1 MVTMSTAIAVLSLVI
16 GLGIIF
22 LLWALYHFIQE
33 SRNPQSHEEIHTH
46 VNRSMENLG
55 PEDRRLLTRSV
66 VRAALLLPFTSKKD
80 QASSHRR
87 YQTEELR
94 QQVFSLRRRID
105 AIQEEIEQRRAT
117 GKSLPL
123 TRTAQRN

>member
-1 MVTMSTAIAVLSLVI
+1 MVTMSAGIAMLSLVI

-33 SRNPQSHEEIHTH
+33 SRNPKSHEELHAH
-46 VNRSMENLG
+46 VNRSMESLG
-55 PEDRRLLTRSV
+55 PEDRKLLLRSV
-66 VRAALLLPFTSKKD
+66 VRTALLLPFTPKKV

-87 YQTEELR
+87 HQTEELQ

-105 AIQEEIEQRRAT
+105 TLQEELEQRSST